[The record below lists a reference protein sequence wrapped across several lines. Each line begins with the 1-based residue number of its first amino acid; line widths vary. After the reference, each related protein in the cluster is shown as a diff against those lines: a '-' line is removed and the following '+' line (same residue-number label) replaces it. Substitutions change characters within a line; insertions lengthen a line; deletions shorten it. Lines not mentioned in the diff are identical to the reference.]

1 MVKITKTTWTRLHA
15 SFTKELAVRAKA
27 EAVVDR
33 ITTGIA
39 WWAAA
44 VFTVA
49 IKAGTAAVRPI
60 TTMTKKPRTCGV
72 DDDGNFTVPMK
83 NLFPGL
89 GGSVND
95 YNVGGLFA
103 VCCLLAG
110 VRDAATAITAE
121 AWQRIGA
128 RFHLLT
134 HNDLHAASD
143 AMRRWYV
150 GPKEDHNVGGLKA
163 TIADALGTATAE
175 AEAEAEAVATAK
187 AERATTKAKAAKAT
201 AGSRMQALSDGMTRT
216 KAKADALAWLRA
228 DPAGFR
234 ADAIMRA
241 NIITANDKAT
251 AKATAL
257 LAKAETKAA
266 A

>member
-1 MVKITKTTWTRLHA
+1 MVKITKATWTRLMA

-27 EAVVDR
+27 EETVQR

-39 WWAAA
+39 WWAGA

-49 IKAGTAAVRPI
+49 IKAGTAMVKPI
-60 TTMTKKPRTCGV
+60 TATTKKPRVCGI

-103 VCCLLAG
+103 ICCMLAG
-110 VRDAATAITAE
+110 VRDAATAVTAE
-121 AWQRIGA
+121 AWQKIGA

-134 HNDLHAASD
+134 HDDLHAASD

-150 GPKEDHNVGGLKA
+150 GPKDDHNVAGLR
-163 TIADALGTATAE
+163 TVIDEALGTATAE
-175 AEAEAEAVATAK
+175 AEAEAEATATAK
-187 AERATTKAKAAKAT
+187 AELAKTKAKADKAT
-201 AGSRMQALSDGMTRT
+201 AGSRMQSLSDGMTRT
-216 KAKADALAWLRA
+216 KAKADLLAWQRA
-228 DPAGFR
+228 DEAGFR
-234 ADAIMRA
+234 AFVTMGAGL
-241 NIITANDKAT
+241 ITASDKAK

-257 LAKAETKAA
+257 LAKAEVKAA
-266 A
+266 

>member
-27 EAVVDR
+27 EAVVAR
-33 ITTGIA
+33 VTTGIA

-60 TTMTKKPRTCGV
+60 TTMTKKPRTCGM
-72 DDDGNFTVPMK
+72 DDDGNYTVPMK

-110 VRDAATAITAE
+110 VRAAVTAITAE
-121 AWQRIGA
+121 AWQKIGA
-128 RFHLLT
+128 TFHLLT
-134 HNDLHAASD
+134 HEDLHAASD

-163 TIADALGTATAE
+163 TINDALGTATAE
-175 AEAEAEAVATAK
+175 AEAEAEAVATVK
-187 AERATTKAKAAKAT
+187 AEKAKTKATTKAT
-201 AGSRMQALSDGMTRT
+201 AGSRMQSLCDGMTRT
-216 KAKADALAWLRA
+216 KAKADALAWLR
-228 DPAGFR
+228 DDEAGFR
-234 ADAIMRA
+234 AHVTMEAS
-241 NIITANDKAT
+241 IITASDKAKAKT
-251 AKATAL
+251 AAL